1 LNNRNTIASN
11 TEGGVSTQA
20 RDQEW
25 IRRLKEGDVQA
36 LEELV
41 RFYQDRVFRL
51 AYGLLQD
58 PEDALDV
65 TQEAFLRVHQSIGRF
80 AGKSA
85 FFTWLYRIV
94 VNLCHDTRRK
104 KARRRHEFSLDQAI
118 EEREEA
124 GDPPLELADLQGIAP
139 DEASADLELEMK
151 VREAMESLPE
161 KHRTTLLLREVEGLS
176 YEEIAEATDV
186 NIGTV
191 MSRLHYARKRMQEI
205 LRPILGEET

>member
-1 LNNRNTIASN
+1 MNNRNTIASN
-11 TEGGVSTQA
+11 PEGGVSPQA

-41 RFYQDRVFRL
+41 RFYQDRVYRL

-124 GDPPLELADLQGIAP
+124 GDPPLELADPQGIGP

-151 VREAMESLPE
+151 VREAMESLPD

-191 MSRLHYARKRMQEI
+191 MSRLHYARKRMQEM
-205 LRPILGEET
+205 LRPILGEEV

>member
-1 LNNRNTIASN
+1 M
-11 TEGGVSTQA
+11 STQA

>member
-1 LNNRNTIASN
+1 MNNRNTIASN

>member
-51 AYGLLQD
+51 AYGLLQV

-65 TQEAFLRVHQSIGRF
+65 TQEAYLRVHQSIGRF

>member
-1 LNNRNTIASN
+1 MASN
-11 TEGGVSTQA
+11 PEGGQSIQA
-20 RDQEW
+20 RDLEW
-25 IRRLKEGDVQA
+25 VRRLKEGDIKA

-41 RFYQDRVFRL
+41 RCYQDRIYRL

-104 KARRRHEFSLDQAI
+104 KARRKHEFSLDQVL

-124 GDPPLELADLQGIAP
+124 GEAPLEIADPQGIGP
-139 DEASADLELEMK
+139 DEVSADLELEMM
-151 VREAMESLPE
+151 VRQAMESLPD

-176 YEEIAEATDV
+176 YEEIAEATQV

-191 MSRLHYARKRMQEI
+191 MSRLHYARKRMQEM
-205 LRPILGEET
+205 LRPILGDSA

>member
-1 LNNRNTIASN
+1 
-11 TEGGVSTQA
+11 V
-20 RDQEW
+20 D
-25 IRRLKEGDVQA
+25 A

-41 RFYQDRVFRL
+41 RFYQDRVYRL

-65 TQEAFLRVHQSIGRF
+65 TQEAFLRVHQSVGRF

-104 KARRRHEFSLDQAI
+104 KARRKHEFSLDQVI

-124 GDPPLELADLQGIAP
+124 GDPPLEIADPYGIAP
-139 DEASADLELEMK
+139 DEASADQELESK
-151 VREAMESLPE
+151 VREAMESLPD

-176 YEEIAEATDV
+176 YEEIAEATHV

-191 MSRLHYARKRMQEI
+191 MSRLHYARKRMQEM
-205 LRPILGEET
+205 LRPILGEGA